1 MPLVRAW
8 PQAPDGQDRS
18 ARVLGPTANGERDP
32 TARSINVDPMD
43 PRNAEAVKAMNT
55 EQHAWS
61 SDRALALAEWR
72 TLPIC
77 GCGQDLDVCTGTH
90 CPRCGTSLVAHAA

>member
-1 MPLVRAW
+1 
-8 PQAPDGQDRS
+8 
-18 ARVLGPTANGERDP
+18 
-32 TARSINVDPMD
+32 
-43 PRNAEAVKAMNT
+43 MNT